1 MNTKPGKPCLDLL
14 LTRRHLRFLQVLIK
28 FTLNHPT
35 PPHTPSHPPH
45 PLTPLLLPIK
55 RSASFSYE
63 ASLFSQGQFGLLL
76 APFGNFIL
84 AKLLATSFRKKS
96 PCCVIQQLCPSLQD
110 FKSVKRQIKLY
121 KYIAVDSVQTLLIF
135 YYLCH
140 FIDSLLDSVLVSWL
154 PPSNPRRQVSQT

>member
-1 MNTKPGKPCLDLL
+1 MYTQPGKPCLDLL
-14 LTRRHLRFLQVLIK
+14 LTRRHLRFLQVLIN

-35 PPHTPSHPPH
+35 PTPSHP
-45 PLTPLLLPIK
+45 LFLPIK

-121 KYIAVDSVQTLLIF
+121 KYIAVASVQTLLMF

-140 FIDSLLDSVLVSWL
+140 FIDSLSDSVLVSWL
-154 PPSNPRRQVSQT
+154 PPSNPRGQVSQT

>member
-1 MNTKPGKPCLDLL
+1 MFCLNVKCFAQIQMYTKPGKPCLDLL
-14 LTRRHLRFLQVLIK
+14 LTRRHLRFLQVLIN

-35 PPHTPSHPPH
+35 PPHTPPH
-45 PLTPLLLPIK
+45 PLTPLFLPIK

-96 PCCVIQQLCPSLQD
+96 PCCKIQQLCPSLQD

-121 KYIAVDSVQTLLIF
+121 EYIAVASLQPLLILF
-135 YYLCH
+135 
-140 FIDSLLDSVLVSWL
+140 
-154 PPSNPRRQVSQT
+154 